1 MRPLTLKLNNF
12 GPFLQETIDFDNVR
26 NNQLF
31 LISGKTGSGKTMIF
45 DAMVYALFGEAST
58 NDRQEG
64 DLRSHFA
71 DGKSPMSVEFEFKL
85 KEAKFKIVRQ
95 GAFVKEGN
103 KNKTLGQLAVYQ
115 LEDDVYSLRESKII
129 QGNNF
134 IKELLGVNAEQ
145 FRQLFI
151 LPQGE
156 FKRFLLSRSKEKQS
170 ILRTLFNSERFEQI
184 QKRLIDEVSEVR
196 TLIEKRYNSLENN
209 WQDINAFEDD
219 LLNQYKLISSRQT
232 NRVLEAL
239 PEFTDKGQSI
249 QQGLIE
255 DKAKQESAVRT
266 IKDNLEL
273 NLKLE
278 KDLAML
284 DQKQQELEN
293 LKQRQ
298 QDISEKTQLLNDL
311 NEVKPLVNL
320 IESQEKQHSK
330 KEQLFK
336 NIDDKSMLIAKI
348 QDRLD
353 KQQDDL
359 SNCKKGQP
367 EIDSKRKFLE
377 KCSLFYEKKDKYQ
390 QAYTQLTETTVALE
404 RKIEQHQLKQEE
416 VATLIEQLN
425 HRKPNYAKV
434 DTISTSIFE
443 LNMKIKELKNNEIHK
458 LEYDRLVAKKESYAQ
473 QLMGK
478 QSEIKELEQALQQI
492 DKTNLDLNNKQELIA
507 TIQAAVQSGDTCPVC
522 GKEVDSLEQHIDFD
536 ELTNRH
542 QRLADIEQEKSQ
554 QIELRIKLESDLN
567 AIEEQLSKYDKA
579 VLEDT
584 DYKSLEQELF
594 AKQQDK
600 VALVEEN
607 KQIEQLQEQLSKAQE
622 RLYHLELEQK
632 SIKHQVETHEIA
644 INDFEVTTQYN
655 NVEDF
660 VTIYKE
666 NLDSVNAH
674 DVRVK
679 DLESSI
685 QQDKTNL
692 TLETNNKSYMQ
703 QSVNELND
711 EINTLDNKIN
721 EEMAKLGFST
731 FNKVQEKISK
741 IPEKEQLEV
750 EIEQYNKAK
759 QTLELAIAEFSSL
772 TRDKE
777 LQDIDRLREQYENE
791 QQKFDLVA
799 SELSKHEYK
808 MEFNAQ
814 KINEIEKIINQLE
827 EELKEQQEIFQ
838 LSEILSGQNNL
849 KLTLENYVLIHY
861 LERILAQANQRL
873 SLMTGQR
880 YRLSR
885 RQQVSKGYSGLEIEV
900 FDTYSNQTR
909 HITSLSGGETFQAS
923 LALALG
929 LSEVVQEESGG
940 ITLESMFVDEGFG
953 TLDQET
959 LETALDTLMSLKS
972 TGRMVGII
980 SHVSEL
986 KQRIPLIL
994 EVQSDNYQSI
1004 TKFKQQ

>member
-12 GPFLQETIDFDNVR
+12 GPFLQETIEFDNVH

-85 KEAKFKIVRQ
+85 SEAKFKIVRQ

-115 LEDDVYSLRESKII
+115 LEDDTYSLRESKNI

-156 FKRFLLSRSKEKQS
+156 FKRFLLSKSKEKQS

-184 QKRLIDEVSEVR
+184 QKNLVDEVSEVR
-196 TLIEKRYNSLENN
+196 ALIEKRYSSLENN
-209 WQDINAFEDD
+209 WQDINTFDDD
-219 LLNQYKLISSRQT
+219 LLEQYKSINSRQT
-232 NRVLEAL
+232 NRLIEVLE
-239 PEFTDKGQSI
+239 EFIDKGQSI
-249 QQGLIE
+249 SQAFKDDKKKQGSTVKLVK
-255 DKAKQESAVRT
+255 DKL
-266 IKDNLEL
+266 DN

-278 KDLAML
+278 NDLNML
-284 DQKQQELEN
+284 EMKRKELAILTQREQEISQK
-293 LKQRQ
+293 KQ
-298 QDISEKTQLLNDL
+298 LVNDL

-320 IESQEKQHSK
+320 LETQGVQHSK
-330 KEQLFK
+330 REQLTIE
-336 NIDDKSMLIAKI
+336 IDDKVTLIDKI
-348 QDRLD
+348 EATLA
-353 KQQDDL
+353 QQDSDL
-359 SNCKKGQP
+359 SKLKEDQHNI
-367 EIDSKRKFLE
+367 ERSRKFLE
-377 KCSLFYEKKDKYQ
+377 KSSLFYEQKDKYK
-390 QAYTQLTETTVALE
+390 QAYIQLTETMSELE
-404 RKIEQHQLKQEE
+404 KIAEQHQLKQEE
-416 VATLIEQLN
+416 VTTLNKQLN
-425 HRKPNYAKV
+425 HRKPNHSQVEAL
-434 DTISTSIFE
+434 STAIFE
-443 LNMKIKELKNNEIHK
+443 LNLNIKELKNNEINK
-458 LEYDRLVAKKESYAQ
+458 IEYDRLVDKYQSVSQELKKLQ
-473 QLMGK
+473 GD
-478 QSEIKELEQALQQI
+478 IKRLEEEFQQI
-492 DKTNLDLNNKQELIA
+492 DKTNLDLNNKQEIIA
-507 TIQAAVQSGDTCPVC
+507 TIQAAVQSGDTCPIC
-522 GKEVDSLEQHIDFD
+522 GKEVERIEQHIDFD
-536 ELTNRH
+536 ELTSRH
-542 QRLADIEQEKSQ
+542 QKLARIEQEKAKQ
-554 QIELRIKLESDLN
+554 VEKRIKLESNLN
-567 AIEEQLSKYDKA
+567 AIEEQINKYDQET
-579 VLEDT
+579 LENIN
-584 DYKSLEQELF
+584 YQPLEQKLLI
-594 AKQQDK
+594 KQQEK
-600 VALVEEN
+600 ATLIEEN
-607 KQIEQLQEQLSKAQE
+607 KQIEQLQEYLLTSQD
-622 RLYHLELEQK
+622 RLHNLELEQK
-632 SIKHQVETHEIA
+632 SMKHQVETHEIA
-644 INDFEVTTQYN
+644 INDFELTTQYK
-655 NVEDF
+655 NVEEF
-660 VTIYKE
+660 VSIYKE
-666 NLDSVNAH
+666 SLKQVEDYDERIKALET
-674 DVRVK
+674 RIQK
-679 DLESSI
+679 DRTDLALES
-685 QQDKTNL
+685 
-692 TLETNNKSYMQ
+692 NNKVYMQ
-703 QSVNELND
+703 QTMNELNV
-711 EINTLDNKIN
+711 EINALENKIK
-721 EEMAKLGFST
+721 EEMTKLGFST
-731 FNKVQEKISK
+731 FNEIQDKISR
-741 IPEKEQLEV
+741 ISEKEQLED
-750 EIEQYNKAK
+750 EITQYNKKK
-759 QTLELAIAEFSSL
+759 QTIELAISEYNAL
-772 TRDKE
+772 TQDKE
-777 LQDIDRLREQYENE
+777 LQNSETLRQQYELE
-791 QQKFDLVA
+791 QQKFDLIA

-814 KINEIEKIINQLE
+814 KIKEIKKIIEQLE

-880 YRLSR
+880 YQLSR

-900 FDTYSNQTR
+900 FDAYSNQTR